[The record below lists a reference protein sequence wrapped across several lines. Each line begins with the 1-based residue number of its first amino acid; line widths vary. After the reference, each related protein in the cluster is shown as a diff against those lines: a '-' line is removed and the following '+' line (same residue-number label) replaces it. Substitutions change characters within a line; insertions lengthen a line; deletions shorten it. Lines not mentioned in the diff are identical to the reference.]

1 MAWTAPATWT
11 NSVLTAAQLNAQL
24 RDNMLETA
32 PAKAT
37 TAGSLFV
44 GTGLNGIAER
54 FPSETTEFASETTGS
69 TAYANLPTAGPNVT
83 VTTSLSALVGVTCA
97 LNNTIAGAYSCM
109 SVACYTPTPLTR
121 IIDADDNYALV
132 GKAEGTLSTA
142 PILRASQFRLMTIPI
157 AQSNLFQGKYRV
169 QSGTGTFDD
178 RSLLVIPL

>member
-37 TAGSLFV
+37 TAGSIFI
-44 GTGLNGIAER
+44 GTGLNGLVER
-54 FPSETTEFASETTGS
+54 FPDEVTEFASETTTS
-69 TAYANLPTAGPNVT
+69 TTYANMATIGPNVT
-83 VTTSLSALVGVTCA
+83 STTGTRALVGVTCS
-97 LNNTIAGAYSCM
+97 LNNSVAGAYTLM
-109 SVACYTPTPLTR
+109 SVAVYTPPSTLQVSP
-121 IIDADDNYALV
+121 DDNYALV

-142 PILRASQFRLMTIPI
+142 PVLRASQFRLLSGLI
-157 AQSNLFQGKYRV
+157 AQSNLFQAKYRV

-178 RSLLVIPL
+178 RSVLVIPL

>member
-37 TAGSLFV
+37 TAGSIFV
-44 GTGLNGIAER
+44 ATGLNGLVERLPAEVWE
-54 FPSETTEFASETTGS
+54 SASETTTS
-69 TAYANLPTAGPNVT
+69 TTYVNLTTIGPNVT
-83 VTTSLSALVGVTCA
+83 VTTGTRALVGLTCS
-97 LNNTIAGAYSCM
+97 LNNSVAGAYSCM
-109 SVACYTPTPLTR
+109 SAAIYTPPATQNTPP
-121 IIDADDNYALV
+121 DDNYALV

-142 PILRASQFRLMTIPI
+142 PVIRASQFRLLSGLI

-178 RSLLVIPL
+178 RAVLVIPL